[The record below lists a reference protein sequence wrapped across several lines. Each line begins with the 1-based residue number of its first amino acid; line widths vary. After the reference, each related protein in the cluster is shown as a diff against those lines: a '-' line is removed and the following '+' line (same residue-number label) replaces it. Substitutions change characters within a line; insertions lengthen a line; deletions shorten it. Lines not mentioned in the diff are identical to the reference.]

1 MSIFLTDLISGRAVI
16 GVYCGWRHKPPAR
29 QKQNILRYCTI
40 RRQSFGFWGRGGGRV
55 GRMIFVQ
62 FFTFFLA
69 LTYIFLDVSLTL
81 SET

>member
-40 RRQSFGFWGRGGGRV
+40 RRHSFGFWGRGGKGRKNDF
-55 GRMIFVQ
+55 RTIF
-62 FFTFFLA
+62 
-69 LTYIFLDVSLTL
+69 YIFPGSDVHFP
-81 SET
+81 